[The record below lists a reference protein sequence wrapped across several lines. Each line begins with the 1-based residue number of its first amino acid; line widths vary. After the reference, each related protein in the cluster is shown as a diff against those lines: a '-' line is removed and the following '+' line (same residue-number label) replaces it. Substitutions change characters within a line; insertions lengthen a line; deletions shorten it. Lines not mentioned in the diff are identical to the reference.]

1 VSDRE
6 FDVILWGATGFTG
19 ALVAEHMLSTYGVG
33 GNLRWA
39 IAGRSQAKLEQVR
52 TRLGEAAAE
61 LPLVLADADD
71 QTLLDVLAARTRV
84 VCSTVGPY
92 AQYGSKLVA
101 ACVHHGTHYCDLT
114 GEVQWMRRMIDTHHQ
129 RARDTGA
136 RIVHTCGFDSI
147 PSDLGTLFL
156 QQEMQRRQD
165 GPASVVKFRVRD
177 MRGGFSGGTVA
188 SMLNMMEE
196 ADRDPQI
203 RTVIDDPYGLN
214 PEGERS
220 GLDGPERSLPEY
232 DGDVGAWVTPF
243 VMAAINTKVV
253 RRSNAL
259 MDFAYGHDFRYDEG
273 MVAPFGA
280 WGFPVAASISAGS
293 AAVSAVASVGALRR
307 LLTPMLPKPGTGPS
321 EQARSSGYFD
331 IELLGKPA
339 RDSAV
344 AVRVRV
350 KGQGDPGYASTSRM
364 LGEAAV
370 CLARDDL
377 TSPGGVLTPA
387 AAMGDALL
395 ARLPLHAGVTFEV
408 V

>member
-1 VSDRE
+1 
-6 FDVILWGATGFTG
+6 VILWGATGFTG

-39 IAGRSQAKLEQVR
+39 IAGRSQARLEQVR
-52 TRLGEAAAE
+52 SRLGESAAA

-71 QTLLDVLAARTRV
+71 QELLDVLAARTRV

-92 AQYGSKLVA
+92 AQHGSKLVA

-114 GEVQWMRRMIDTHHQ
+114 GEVQWMRRMIDTHHH
-129 RARDTGA
+129 RARETGA

-156 QQEMQRRQD
+156 QQEMQRRHD
-165 GPASVVKFRVRD
+165 APAGVVKLRVRD

-203 RTVIDDPYGLN
+203 RRVIDDPYGLN

-259 MDFAYGHDFRYDEG
+259 MQYAYGHDFRYDEG

-293 AAVSAVASVGALRR
+293 AAVSAAASVGALRR

-331 IELLGKPA
+331 IELLGKPG

-344 AVRVRV
+344 ALTVRVRG
-350 KGQGDPGYASTSRM
+350 KGDPGYAATSRM

-377 TSPGGVLTPA
+377 TAPGGVLTPA
-387 AAMGDALL
+387 VAMGEALL

-408 V
+408 A

>member
-19 ALVAEHMLSTYGVG
+19 RLVAEHMLSTYGVD

-39 IAGRSQAKLEQVR
+39 IAGRGQSKLEEVR
-52 TRLGEAAAE
+52 SGLGAAAAA

-71 QTLLDVLAARTRV
+71 QALLDVLAARTRV

-92 AQYGSKLVA
+92 ARYGSKLVA

-129 RARDTGA
+129 RAGDTGA

-147 PSDLGTLFL
+147 PSDLGALFL
-156 QQEMQRRQD
+156 QQEMQRRYD
-165 GPASVVKFRVRD
+165 APAGMVKFRVRD
-177 MRGGFSGGTVA
+177 LRGGFSGGTVA
-188 SMLNMMEE
+188 SMLGMLEE

-220 GLDGPERSLPEY
+220 GLDGLERTLPEY

-243 VMAAINTKVV
+243 AMAAINTKVV

-259 MDFAYGHDFRYDEG
+259 MDHAYGHDFRYDEA

-280 WGFPVAASISAGS
+280 WGFPVAAGISAGS
-293 AAVSAVASVGALRR
+293 AAVSAAASVGALRR
-307 LLTPMLPKPGTGPS
+307 LMTPLLPKPGTGPS
-321 EQARSSGYFD
+321 EQARRSGYFD
-331 IELLGKPA
+331 IELLGKPR
-339 RDSAV
+339 RDAPV
-344 AVRVRV
+344 AVKVRV

-364 LGEAAV
+364 LGEAAA

-387 AAMGDALL
+387 VAMGEALL